1 MIHNLFPIP
10 IGIYELQRKINE
22 DEINFVLKQDKR
34 KNDDNKSSVD
44 TYILKN
50 LELKVICDFIEDS
63 VQKYF
68 LDVYCP
74 PEKTKIKITQSW
86 LNYTKKGEFHHKH
99 SHPNSFI
106 SGVFYFQS
114 DETLDKIYFY
124 NDKYNQ
130 FNLYPKKWNNWNSKS
145 WWFESKQGNLILF
158 PSSLS
163 HSVLP
168 VESEKERISLSFN
181 TFLYGEIGNE
191 YELTSLKI
199 GE

>member
-10 IGIYELQRKINE
+10 VGIYELRRNISDE
-22 DEINFVLKQDKR
+22 EINFVLKQDVR
-34 KNDDNKSSVD
+34 KNVGNKNSVD
-44 TYILKN
+44 TYVLKN
-50 LELKVICDFIEDS
+50 LELKEIYDFIEES
-63 VQKYF
+63 VRKYF

-86 LNYTKKGEFHHKH
+86 LNYTKKDEFHHKH

-106 SGVFYFQS
+106 SGVFYFQT
-114 DETLDKIYFY
+114 DENLDKIYFY
-124 NDKYNQ
+124 NDRNNQ
-130 FNLYPKKWNNWNSKS
+130 FSLYSKEWNSWNSSS

-158 PSSLS
+158 PSSLM

-191 YELTSLKI
+191 YELAGLKI